1 MGIIS
6 TKNGGLFYTTRDE
19 NIIIEPYGNNCARVR
34 ASRNT
39 RISDERWTLLAPED
53 CQAEVQLEEN
63 RGILKN
69 GSLTVVLTK
78 YWSGFQIEFQRNGET
93 VLSTVEEADAVTRYS
108 HISGDNYRICMKFA
122 ARDEHI
128 YGLGQEQQTFFDRKG
143 CTYDLEHR
151 NTKSSLPVI
160 YSSLGYGFLWNN
172 PSPGK
177 VEFGLNRTVWTANC
191 SYQADY
197 LVFVGDTPAQVLNT
211 YCRLTGFAPKMPQWA
226 AGFWQSKCRYKSQ
239 EDLVEAAR
247 EYHRRGIP
255 VDAIVIDFFHWTEQG
270 NCDFDPKYWQDPE
283 GMIKELKEMGMRP
296 IVSYWPTINPNS
308 RNWQEM
314 NERNMLVRT
323 ENGQYGTFDFFGQQT
338 YVDMTNPEARDYV
351 WE

>member
-6 TKNGGLFYTTRDE
+6 IKNGGLFYTTRDE
-19 NIIIEPYGNNCARVR
+19 NIIIEPYGKNCARVR

-177 VEFGLNRTVWTANC
+177 VEFGLNRTVWTADC

-211 YCRLTGFAPKMPQWA
+211 YCRLTSFAPKMPQWA

-308 RNWQEM
+308 RNW
-314 NERNMLVRT
+314 
-323 ENGQYGTFDFFGQQT
+323 
-338 YVDMTNPEARDYV
+338 
-351 WE
+351 